1 MNPRLQQELE
11 KIDRWFAQR
20 LQEIEE
26 DWQAGLYT
34 GEQAD
39 NAEQVAYTRWLE
51 ASIEL
56 EEQYTTS
63 L

>member
-1 MNPRLQQELE
+1 MNERLKQELASIDLWFE
-11 KIDRWFAQR
+11 KR
-20 LQEIEE
+20 LREIEE

-39 NAEQVAYTRWLE
+39 AAEQVAYQRWQE
-51 ASIEL
+51 ACMEA
-56 EEQYTTS
+56 EKQFTTS